1 MTPGSME
8 YVIMRNIKVRT
19 HAMAVANWYHQ
30 GRVRILAGQHHCQS
44 DIPRD
49 LCVCMHSM
57 MSF

>member
-30 GRVRILAGQHHCQS
+30 GRVRILWDS
-44 DIPRD
+44 TIVSLIFPRIS
-49 LCVCMHSM
+49 VYAYRA
-57 MSF
+57 